1 MYIVAISLLSHTI
14 WIQGVFFL
22 FGLALGVISAFKIFT
37 KTLAQKNEVIRNLE
51 HDKAILQMSLDAR
64 RNQEQL
70 IEEFSHKLTSVSQAF
85 ARDIK
90 TESQEFF
97 SEKTQAIHSVLAP
110 MHNTLSVFKQNLENF
125 ETKQAEDR
133 GALRE
138 QLSQLLT
145 AEKKL
150 ERETQ
155 ALTNILKHPGSR
167 GRWGEIQL
175 ERILEISG
183 MLKYCDYS
191 VQTVDTNDSSSRAD
205 IVIRLPQNRSLVI
218 DAKTP
223 FSEEY
228 LTDSHADPTDLVKK
242 IKDHIKILK
251 TKSYWD
257 KFDQSPEFVILFLP
271 GESLF
276 NDAIRC
282 APELMD
288 YAGQSN
294 VILSSPVTLMALLKT
309 VTYVWK
315 QENLQNQ
322 IREIGQLGKD
332 LYQRMHKLFDH
343 FHKVGKHLGQAV
355 HSYNDMS
362 SSFSARVL
370 PILRTFD
377 KLEISSSHNKIEEF
391 SQISTLPHSPKVPC
405 QEPSLSEYLSHQDT
419 SSSPD

>member
-1 MYIVAISLLSHTI
+1 MDIVTIPSLSP
-14 WIQGVFFL
+14 WICFL
-22 FGLALGVISAFKIFT
+22 LVLLGAVLGVGGAFIFFT
-37 KTLAQKNEVIRNLE
+37 KKLSYKNELIRDLE
-51 HDKAILQMSLDAR
+51 HNNAILQTSLDTR
-64 RNQEQL
+64 RSQEQL
-70 IEEFSHKLTSVSQAF
+70 IEEFSHKLTSASLAF
-85 ARDIK
+85 AKEIK
-90 TESQEFF
+90 TESHEFF
-97 SEKTQAIHSVLAP
+97 SEKTEAITSILTPV
-110 MHNTLSVFKQNLENF
+110 HNTLSAFKQNLEIF

-133 GALRE
+133 GALKE

-150 ERETQ
+150 EQETQ

-191 VQTVDTNDSSSRAD
+191 MQTVDAHDSSSRAD

-228 LTDSHADPTDLVKK
+228 LTDSNANPTDLVRK

-288 YAGQSN
+288 YAGQAN

-309 VTYVWK
+309 VTHIWK

-322 IREIGQLGKD
+322 IKEIGQLGKD

-362 SSFSARVL
+362 ASLSARVL
-370 PILRTFD
+370 PTLRTFD
-377 KLEISSSHNKIEEF
+377 KLEISSSHNKIEAP
-391 SQISTLPHSPKVPC
+391 SQISALPRSPRVYDQKPDLT
-405 QEPSLSEYLSHQDT
+405 EHLSFEDPSFL
-419 SSSPD
+419 